1 MEIIKNITEVSDVY
15 FDNKWN
21 TYDGYCIET
30 DSRQLYFVINNG
42 QDCCENWGYLSS
54 EDDFGSFIGSEL
66 KNVYVTDSELG
77 TIVSNM
83 KEDLDAG
90 SAMFINVETTNG
102 LLQFVAYNEQLGY
115 ECNVFDLFIHD
126 ATKAFVNAEFKLK
139 IGVILPVTKE
149 QFIEANKSI
158 KDIVNTDTAIINCGA
173 YGKGRIYHL
182 EYTKLADSERGRL

>member
-1 MEIIKNITEVSDVY
+1 MEIIKNIKEVSDVY
-15 FDNKWN
+15 FDNEWD

-77 TIVSNM
+77 IIVSNM

-90 SAMFINVETTNG
+90 SAMFINVETTRG
-102 LLQFVAYNEQLGY
+102 LLQFAAYNEHNGY
-115 ECNVFDLFIHD
+115 YGHEV
-126 ATKAFVNAEFKLK
+126 KLVSK
-139 IGVILPVTKE
+139 YDDKTV
-149 QFIEANKSI
+149 IEA
-158 KDIVNTDTAIINCGA
+158 DEV
-173 YGKGRIYHL
+173 L
-182 EYTKLADSERGRL
+182 